1 MLRIASIAK
10 INARTKKIE
19 KRARIKYKQAKKKKK
34 KSNIECC
41 LEGNRGVKR
50 KAFVEK
56 TF

>member
-34 KSNIECC
+34 KRSQISNAVWKEIE
-41 LEGNRGVKR
+41 E
-50 KAFVEK
+50 
-56 TF
+56 